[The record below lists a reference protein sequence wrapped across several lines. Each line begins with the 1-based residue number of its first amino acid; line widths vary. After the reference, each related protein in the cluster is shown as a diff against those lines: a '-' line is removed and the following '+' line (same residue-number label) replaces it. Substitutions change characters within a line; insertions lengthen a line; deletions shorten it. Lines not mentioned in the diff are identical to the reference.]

1 MNIRTIDKVSQ
12 LFDISSVT
20 YPAYSSAS
28 SAVALRSLEEWKS
41 KEENTEGIKEEEDLK
56 KRTLNEMRLKI
67 LKNKY

>member
-12 LFDISSVT
+12 LYDVSSVT
-20 YPAYSSAS
+20 YPAYNQAS

-41 KEENTEGIKEEEDLK
+41 KEENTEGIKEEDLK
-56 KRTLNEMRLKI
+56 KRSLNEMRLKI